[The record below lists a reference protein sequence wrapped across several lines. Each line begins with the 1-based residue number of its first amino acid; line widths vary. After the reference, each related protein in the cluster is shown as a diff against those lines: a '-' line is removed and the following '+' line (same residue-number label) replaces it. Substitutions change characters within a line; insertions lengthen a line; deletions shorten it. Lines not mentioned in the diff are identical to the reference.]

1 MLIVSDGRAAVFS
14 ADLWPY
20 IYIIFVISLCAIA
33 IGYWLIV
40 RDEAKRRPIAKERIA
55 SLAKEVEGMAE
66 YARPAFMEKLAV
78 CEDLFQRKY
87 YDRSLK
93 LADRALG
100 EARELNDIAHQVEVE
115 MGSMASRL
123 QKARELGL
131 EIDEDAI
138 GLTQLKRDLRIR

>member
-1 MLIVSDGRAAVFS
+1 MLIVSDGRAALFS

-20 IYIIFVISLCAIA
+20 IYIIFVISLCAIV

-66 YARPAFMEKLAV
+66 YAKPAFLEKLAV
-78 CEDLFQRKY
+78 CKDLFQRKY

-100 EARELNDIAHQVEVE
+100 EAKELNDIAHQVEAE
-115 MGSMASRL
+115 MGSMTSKLR
-123 QKARELGL
+123 KARELGL

-138 GLTQLKRDLRIR
+138 GLTQLKRDLKMR